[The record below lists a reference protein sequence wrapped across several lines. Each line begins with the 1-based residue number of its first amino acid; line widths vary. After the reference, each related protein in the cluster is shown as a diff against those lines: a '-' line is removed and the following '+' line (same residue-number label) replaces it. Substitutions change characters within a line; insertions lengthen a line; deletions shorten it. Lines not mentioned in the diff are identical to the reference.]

1 MRGLLGVICTCA
13 LLMSAACSTK
23 PLSEEVDQFI
33 KSYEHEYQRLYYD
46 WNKAEWASNT
56 HIVEGDTTNAVR
68 TRRAHEA
75 WTRFV
80 GSVKNIEKTRG
91 YLEKKDQLQPLQV
104 RVLEKMLYEAAEGP
118 QTVPEV
124 VKQRIAAETEQVEK
138 MYGFEFTV
146 GGKAIT
152 PNEIDDDLRTDTN
165 LAKRLAVWEASK
177 DVGPVLKPGIIRLT
191 ELRNK
196 TVQALGYPNFFEYQV
211 SDYGMTSDEM
221 LDLCESLV
229 RDVWPLYRELHT
241 WARYELAARYGVPV
255 PEMIPA
261 HWLPNK
267 YGQEWTAMAESES
280 VGLDDA
286 LADKDAEWVCKQG
299 EAFYKSL
306 GFDALPQSFWDLSS
320 LYPLPADADY
330 KKNTHASAWHMDL
343 DKDVRSLMSVEP
355 NSYWYGTVHHE
366 LGHIY
371 YYMSYSNPAVPLML
385 RRGANR
391 AFHEGIGTMIE
402 LAAGQRRFLADR
414 GLLMDEGGERDQ
426 IGQLLGEAL
435 DHVVFI
441 PWAVGVVTRFE
452 HGMYTGEITPD
463 HYNDAW
469 WKLVRE
475 YQGIVPPYSRDE
487 EFADALT
494 KTHISDDPAQYYD
507 YALAEALLFQLHVH
521 VAREIL
527 KQDPHDTDYYG
538 STEVGDFLRAIMEP
552 GATKPWQGVLK
563 ATTGEDLNTRAMLE
577 YFKPL
582 QDWLVEQNKGRTYT
596 LPEM

>member
-1 MRGLLGVICTCA
+1 MRGLLGVICICV

-23 PLSEEVDQFI
+23 PLSEETAQFI
-33 KSYEHEYQRLYYD
+33 TGYEQEYQRLYYD
-46 WNKAEWASNT
+46 WQKAEWASNT

-68 TRRAHEA
+68 TRKAHEA
-75 WTRFV
+75 WTQFV
-80 GSVKNIEKTRG
+80 GSVENIEKTRG
-91 YLEKKDQLQPLQV
+91 YLEKKDQLQPIQV

-118 QTVPEV
+118 QTIREV
-124 VKQRIAAETEQVEK
+124 VKERIAAETEQVEK

-146 GGKAIT
+146 GGQPIT

-177 DVGPVLKPGIIRLT
+177 DVGPVLKPGIVRLT

-221 LDLCESLV
+221 LNLCEGLV

-241 WARYELAARYGVPV
+241 WARYELAARYGAPV
-255 PEMIPA
+255 PDMIPA

-267 YGQEWTAMAESES
+267 YGQEWSAMAESES

-299 EAFYKSL
+299 EAFYESL
-306 GFDALPQSFWDLSS
+306 GFQALPQTFWDLSS
-320 LYPLPADADY
+320 LYPVPADADY

-371 YYMSYSNPAVPLML
+371 YYISYSTPAVPLML

-414 GLLMDEGGERDQ
+414 GLLKDDGGEVDQ
-426 IGQLLGEAL
+426 IGQLLAEAL

-463 HYNDAW
+463 HYNEAW
-469 WKLVRE
+469 WKLVRK
-475 YQGIVPPYSRDE
+475 YQGIVPPYTRDE

-507 YALAEALLFQLHVH
+507 YALAEALLFQLHVY

-538 STEVGDFLRAIMEP
+538 STEVGDFLRSIMDP